1 MSVQRYKN
9 IPDSFINFNI
19 TPLTYEQNSGHV
31 ALSHAGKYDFDT
43 AFLVDQLLIYP
54 KAVVKIPS
62 FTAVYAKFTPQSFE
76 QSSSEVLAN
85 IKSSLIFGKRILD
98 LSGGLGVDDWAFSK
112 RFEQVVSLD
121 IDAELNK
128 LVRYNFT
135 LLQVANIQ
143 RIDIDAYQ
151 YVHNNVERFDW
162 VYLDADRRVKDK
174 RSYAI
179 ADTEPNI
186 FTIKDSLF
194 TFSENIL
201 LKVSPMV
208 DIHAIIT
215 ECKTVKEIW
224 IVSHKNEV
232 KEILVHLQ
240 QTESLPM
247 IHALNIDG
255 EQHQQFSKQYPIVQ
269 QELQPAVDGLWF
281 YEPAL
286 SLIKAYLATS
296 YMQERGISQVANHSL
311 FGVSPTEVKDF
322 FGRRFKLYESFVFS
336 KGRLK
341 TYLANN
347 SITKANIT
355 KRNFPM
361 DVAEI
366 RQLTGLKEG
375 GTDYLFFALDAAGEK
390 RVFHCGKP

>member
-174 RSYAI
+174 RSY
-179 ADTEPNI
+179 
-186 FTIKDSLF
+186 SLF